1 MLRRRLLVMLA
12 IVIVVVALLAGYK
25 AYSIYQQIQ
34 AFSAPPAPVSVSA
47 VVAEQRDWQSQ
58 VAAIG
63 SLTALRGVDLGV
75 EAGGTVRSVLFESGQ
90 QVGAGQPLLQ
100 MDNAV
105 ETASLRTA
113 EAELGLALVEYQRGS
128 NLIERQA
135 ISRSEFDRLGASLE
149 KARASVAQLK
159 ATLAKKRLLAPFA
172 GTIGIRQ
179 VDVGDYLEPGTPVA
193 TLQDLSMLYVDFFL
207 PEQEFAR
214 LQVGQPLQASVAA
227 WPGERFAGR
236 IEAINP
242 KVEATTRNLQVRALL
257 ANPQGRLLP
266 GMFAHLQ
273 VLLGERR
280 AQVVVP
286 ETAVAYT
293 LYGNSLYVVVE
304 REEDGAPAL
313 SVERRFVRTGERR
326 DGQVVILEGLQAGER
341 VVSSGQLK
349 LDNGTAITLVDDPA
363 AR

>member
-1 MLRRRLLVMLA
+1 M
-12 IVIVVVALLAGYK
+12 
-25 AYSIYQQIQ
+25 
-34 AFSAPPAPVSVSA
+34 
-47 VVAEQRDWQSQ
+47 
-58 VAAIG
+58 
-63 SLTALRGVDLGV
+63 
-75 EAGGTVRSVLFESGQ
+75 
-90 QVGAGQPLLQ
+90 
-100 MDNAV
+100 
-105 ETASLRTA
+105 
-113 EAELGLALVEYQRGS
+113 
-128 NLIERQA
+128 RQ
-135 ISRSEFDRLGASLE
+135 
-149 KARASVAQLK
+149 
-159 ATLAKKRLLAPFA
+159 
-172 GTIGIRQ
+172 RQ
-179 VDVGDYLEPGTPVA
+179 V
-193 TLQDLSMLYVDFFL
+193 
-207 PEQEFAR
+207 
-214 LQVGQPLQASVAA
+214 
-227 WPGERFAGR
+227 ERFAGR